1 MCSPWGQQ
9 KMDILTADSKVLHG
23 HSFGMITLAVDDMD
37 PVKADVLVV
46 YSQLLDFNLLIGMDV
61 IKMLS

>member
-1 MCSPWGQQ
+1 
-9 KMDILTADSKVLHG
+9 MDILTADSKVLHG